1 MPRLIDRIRQDGAD
15 RLKALTPLSL
25 RVKLVRGR
33 LRVRIWTGPLRTT
46 PDLLIVG
53 GQRCGTSS
61 LYKWLGRHP
70 NVAPSLRKEIEYF
83 SIDYARG
90 ERWYRAHFPL
100 TIRRAVAGWLKRPF
114 VTFEATPDYLF
125 DPRAPQRAHDLVP
138 GARIIILL
146 REPGDRAISHYH
158 HNERLGHE
166 PLDLET
172 ALRSEKERVAG
183 EMERTLAEP
192 GYRAIGLR
200 RFSYVGRGRYAEQI
214 ERWTQL
220 YPSEQVLIL
229 KSEDLFGDT
238 AATFARILEFLDL
251 PGWQPPEFR
260 NYSYINSLAGSYKA
274 PEPAIA
280 GFLAGELGPA
290 NTALVEMLGEE
301 FSWPTPAAS

>member
-1 MPRLIDRIRQDGAD
+1 MRRRIDKIRQDGAD

-25 RVKLVRGR
+25 RVKLVRLR
-33 LRVRIWTGPLRTT
+33 LRVRVWTGPLRTT

-83 SIDYARG
+83 SIDYAKG

-100 TIRRAVAGWLKRPF
+100 AVRRIVAGWLKRPF

-138 GARIIILL
+138 DAKIIILL
-146 REPGDRAISHYH
+146 REPADRAISHYH

-172 ALRSEKERVAG
+172 ALRSESERIAG

-192 GYRAIGLR
+192 DYRAVELR
-200 RFSYVGRGRYAEQI
+200 RFSYAGRSRYAEQI
-214 ERWTQL
+214 ARWTER
-220 YPSEQVLIL
+220 YPADQVLIL

-238 AATFARILEFLDL
+238 EATFARILEFLGL
-251 PGWQPPEFR
+251 PAWQPPEFR
-260 NYSYINSLAGSYKA
+260 NYSYINSLAGTYTA

-280 GFLAGELGPA
+280 EFLAGELGDA
-290 NTALVEMLGEE
+290 NAELVRMLGEE
-301 FSWPTPAAS
+301 FTWPTPAAS